1 MQSLLAL
8 RVFTLDDFVN
18 QMEAGLEAIGA
29 NSIVRGQM
37 VKNNP
42 EITGLREVQTPAP
55 PARAKHQG
63 TGGRMGAR
71 VAVGRT
77 PH

>member
-8 RVFTLDDFVN
+8 RVFTLDDFIN

-29 NSIVRGQM
+29 NSMVRGQM

-42 EITGLREVQTPAP
+42 EITGLREVLPRPRKRGPA
-55 PARAKHQG
+55 
-63 TGGRMGAR
+63 GAEWGLGWG
-71 VAVGRT
+71 VGCEQQ
-77 PH
+77 

>member
-42 EITGLREVQTPAP
+42 EITGLREVPPPAP
-55 PARAKHQG
+55 PAQNMPGDQQG
-63 TGGRMGAR
+63 QNGG
-71 VAVGRT
+71 
-77 PH
+77 

>member
-29 NSIVRGQM
+29 NSMVRGQM

-42 EITGLREVQTPAP
+42 EITGLREVLTPAP
-55 PARAKHQG
+55 PAQNIRG
-63 TGGRMGAR
+63 LGPEWGLE
-71 VAVGRT
+71 
-77 PH
+77 